1 MGSIVYWP
9 IFCVPDISQS
19 IASMRKSITCPS
31 GQCSPVLGEIKF
43 YSIAFGLSLFHLF
56 LNRIIHEEIYI
67 IFKINDLFYDRK
79 LPVRTYSCDPI
90 DSIHIRQ

>member
-1 MGSIVYWP
+1 MGSVVYWP

-43 YSIAFGLSLFHLF
+43 YSLAFGLSLFHLF

-67 IFKINDLFYDRK
+67 IFKINDMICF
-79 LPVRTYSCDPI
+79 TIESF
-90 DSIHIRQ
+90 Q